1 MTPDACIRVEK
12 VKNNRNSAWVSLD
25 GANRIKL
32 EDGESIEITGSASPM
47 QMVTNA
53 SDNLTDL
60 WA

>member
-1 MTPDACIRVEK
+1 M
-12 VKNNRNSAWVSLD
+12 SLD